1 MAFSA
6 GERKALLALARAAFP
21 AGRRAPAVDDTL
33 ADRVD
38 RFLSGAPADARW
50 FLRAVLWMLEWAA
63 MLRHGRRLS
72 RLPDEAARRYVEGW
86 THSRFLL
93 LRLCFRALISPLK
106 IVHYGE
112 PQVARALGSDPARQG
127 RRRHHHH
134 QQRHLPARAC
144 ARPRSVAAA
153 GRSRSAAGRACPRL
167 PARRRVHRSRRSAG
181 RDPRQLGPRGPA
193 RRGKT
198 RPART

>member
-21 AGRRAPAVDDTL
+21 AGQRAPAVDDTL

-38 RFLSGAPADARW
+38 RFLAGAPSDARW
-50 FLRAVLWMLEWAA
+50 FLRAVLWMLDWVAV
-63 MLRHGRRLS
+63 LHHGRRLS
-72 RLPDEAARRYVEGW
+72 RLPAETARRYVEGW

-112 PQVARALGSDPARQG
+112 ANVAPALGYD
-127 RRRHHHH
+127 
-134 QQRHLPARAC
+134 
-144 ARPRSVAAA
+144 
-153 GRSRSAAGRACPRL
+153 
-167 PARRRVHRSRRSAG
+167 
-181 RDPRQLGPRGPA
+181 
-193 RRGKT
+193 
-198 RPART
+198 